1 MAFSEM
7 KAFIF
12 SLDLVDA
19 IPRCCHAGTYGVRR
33 HSTLLTRPDVAKKR
47 RGQHGLPSSLVWNFH
62 GCMHSNMNSRVI
74 VDGITLSWRHV
85 LLAWSDCQPGSESDC
100 VCVLYTRHT
109 HVTVVVWWCFWLRLL
124 IMTDLSFVLACIMW
138 HTYPQPHMFE
148 RQMQVKWSSCPWLV
162 TTLVAL
168 YGWWENSLFGI
179 FMDRR
184 YMLETWKI
192 EGVILYLLGVIK
204 LASFFSSRTTI
215 SLTI

>member
-1 MAFSEM
+1 MRS
-7 KAFIF
+7 
-12 SLDLVDA
+12 
-19 IPRCCHAGTYGVRR
+19 
-33 HSTLLTRPDVAKKR
+33 PDVVTQVHMACADIAHCWHDRTWQKKD
-47 RGQHGLPSSLVWNFH
+47 GVSMACHQALFGNFH
-62 GCMHSNMNSRVI
+62 GCMHSNINSGVI

-109 HVTVVVWWCFWLRLL
+109 HVTVVVWWCFWLRLF
-124 IMTDLSFVLACIMW
+124 IMTDLGFVLACIMW
-138 HTYPQPHMFE
+138 HMYPQPHMFE

-184 YMLETWKI
+184 YMLETRKI